1 MSWAYPQALEWL
13 YRFADLERGAGVRT
27 HAPFEHGI
35 ARVRGLLR
43 ALGDPHQAGTPYVH
57 VAGSKGKG
65 SVCVLVATAAEAA
78 GLRTGL
84 YTQPH
89 LHTFRERLRI
99 DGEIISPDDFAE
111 LAARVRPAVE
121 AHQAER
127 SGLGSLTTFEIATV
141 MALLWFAERKVDLAV
156 IEVGLGGRLDAT
168 NVITP
173 HVTAVTRIT
182 LEHTRLLGDSLE
194 SIAREKAAIAK
205 RGVPMVVARQDREVL
220 DVVASCAE
228 AAGAPLVLADALAIR
243 GEPIWRF
250 GRPMMTASA
259 PHTHEPFTIGLIGR
273 HQLSNAGVA
282 WQVVR
287 SLAGAGIAIPR
298 DAVRTGFAAARWPGR
313 LELVEPDPM
322 VVVDGAHTPLAVAQI
337 VASMRELLG
346 RRRGPVIFGAY
357 RDKLVPEMIGELGAF
372 ATDLIMLAPDH
383 PRGWAPER
391 LLRRYPEV
399 GPARIARDA
408 FEALAMARAA
418 CEPGQAVLA
427 TGSLSIAADVRAAAG
442 IPCDT
447 DPAVAL
453 VH

>member
-13 YRFADLERGAGVRT
+13 YGFADLERGVGVRT
-27 HAPFEHGI
+27 GAPFEHGI
-35 ARVRGLLR
+35 ARVRRLLR
-43 ALGDPHQAGTPYVH
+43 ALGDPQLAGTPFVH

-84 YTQPH
+84 YSQPH
-89 LHTFRERLRI
+89 LHTFRERFRI
-99 DGEIISPDDFAE
+99 DGEIIRPDEFAE

-121 AHQAER
+121 THEAER

-173 HVTAVTRIT
+173 QVTAVTRIT

-205 RGVPMVVARQDREVL
+205 RGVPMVVARQEQGVL
-220 DVVASCAE
+220 DVVASCAN
-228 AAGAPLVLADALAIR
+228 AASAHPVLADALASR
-243 GEPIWRF
+243 GALIWRF
-250 GRPMMTASA
+250 GRPLMTAFT
-259 PHTHEPFTIGLIGR
+259 PDTHEPLTIGLIGR
-273 HQLSNAGVA
+273 HQLLNAGVA
-282 WQVVR
+282 WHVVR

-298 DAVRTGFAAARWPGR
+298 DAARTGFAAAQWPGR
-313 LELVEPDPM
+313 LEIVESDPM
-322 VVVDGAHTPLAVAQI
+322 IVVDGAHTPLAAAEV
-337 VASMRELLG
+337 VASIRELLG

-357 RDKLVPEMIGELGAF
+357 RDKRVPEMVSELRAF
-372 ATDLIMLAPDH
+372 ATDLIVLRPEH

-399 GPARIARDA
+399 GAARIARDVS
-408 FEALAMARAA
+408 EALAMARAA
-418 CEPGQAVLA
+418 CEPGEAVLA

-442 IPCDT
+442 MPCET
-447 DPAVAL
+447 DPVVAS